1 VDSALLTTSI
11 ASVPVLA
18 FALGVI
24 GALVKSDLRLPEAIY
39 QATSIYLLL
48 AIGLKGGVALRVSDV
63 SAVAGPAVMTI
74 ALGVVIPVLAFV
86 ALRYLTR
93 LDTVDRGAMAAHYGS
108 TSLVTF
114 TAALVFLDALQ
125 VQYEGFVA
133 TLLAIMEIPG
143 ILVGLLLAGAA
154 SRRSGSQRSGSQR
167 SGSQRSGSLKE
178 SVREIVTGRSILLLA
193 GGLVIGFISGPEG
206 FARVEPFFG
215 APFTGILALFL
226 LEMGVLAG
234 RRLGDVRRA
243 GIGLVVFAVMF
254 PVVAGILGIAG
265 GTLVGL
271 SPGGAM
277 ALGVLSASASYIA
290 APAAVR
296 LALPQANPGITLTA
310 SLGIT
315 FPFNLV
321 IGIPLYWLIAQ
332 ELSTMLG

>member
-39 QATSIYLLL
+39 QTTSIYLLL

-154 SRRSGSQRSGSQR
+154 SRRSGSQRSESQR
-167 SGSQRSGSLKE
+167 SESLKE

-243 GIGLVVFAVMF
+243 GIGLVVFAVVF